1 MRNFGCLWSFV
12 FGICHLAQADIL
24 ARHEM
29 LSFKED
35 ISKWNYSLTVK
46 VLENPQLKKTG
57 LMECGE
63 LKELKGVVLC
73 ASTKKTYMNKALTRA
88 SIFSEGSNGTPVGSL
103 ASTDSAVYQNI
114 VTHALGHDIPSKALL
129 GFWSDLEHSC
139 QEKRLCPTPEEK
151 DLFQEIILPVSHK
164 ESQFVVISYSIDTE
178 WYVTLSHEMMHAQ
191 YFLDPTYQKTV
202 DQFWSETVTAAARKE
217 ITEILA
223 AQYNKEDEFV
233 IRNEFQAFILQHS
246 ALQAQLHQYVPL
258 YRDKLIQKLK
268 EAGSEP
274 LGL

>member
-1 MRNFGCLWSFV
+1 MKNFGCFWFSL
-12 FGICHLAQADIL
+12 FGICHLVKADIVAL
-24 ARHEM
+24 PDS

-35 ISKWNYSLTVK
+35 VSKWNYSLADK
-46 VLENPQLKKTG
+46 VLENPQIKKTG

-88 SIFSEGSNGTPVGSL
+88 SIFSEGSNGTPAGSL
-103 ASTDSAVYQNI
+103 ANTDSAVYQNL
-114 VTHALGHDIPSKALL
+114 VNQALGHDIPSKALL
-129 GFWSDLEHSC
+129 GFWSELEHSC
-139 QEKRLCPTPEEK
+139 QGKKLCPTPEEEE
-151 DLFQEIILPVSHK
+151 LFQEVILPFSRK

-191 YFLDPTYQKTV
+191 YFLDSNYQKTV
-202 DQFWSETVTAAARKE
+202 DQFWNETVSEQARKE
-217 ITEILA
+217 ITEILG
-223 AQYNKEDEFV
+223 AQYNKNDGFV
-233 IRNEFQAFILQHS
+233 IRNEFQAFILQRS
-246 ALQAQLHQYVPL
+246 ALQFQLSQYVPI
-258 YRDKLIQKLK
+258 YREKLIQKLK